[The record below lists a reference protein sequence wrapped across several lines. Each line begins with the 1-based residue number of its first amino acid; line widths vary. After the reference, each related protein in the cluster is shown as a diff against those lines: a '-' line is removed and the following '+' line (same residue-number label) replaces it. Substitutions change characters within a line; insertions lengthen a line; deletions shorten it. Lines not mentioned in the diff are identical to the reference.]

1 MKRVEIEGQGIPEA
15 PVLRR
20 LVAEAR
26 EKDLAAFAFSLLAGP
41 RAPWKITV
49 TLSDEQVTALLENP
63 AATLVTDPSVTAWRV
78 V

>member
-1 MKRVEIEGQGIPEA
+1 MKRIEIEGCGLPRD
-15 PVLRR
+15 PTLRQMVR
-20 LVAEAR
+20 EAR

-49 TLSDEQVTALLENP
+49 TIEADKASDLVADP
-63 AATLVTDPSVTAWRV
+63 AVTAWRV